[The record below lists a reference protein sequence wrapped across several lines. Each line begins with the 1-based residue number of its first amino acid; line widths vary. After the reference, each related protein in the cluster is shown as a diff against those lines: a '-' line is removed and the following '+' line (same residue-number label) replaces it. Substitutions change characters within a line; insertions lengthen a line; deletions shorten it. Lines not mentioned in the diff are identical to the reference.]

1 MDESAH
7 LFLIKDKIRCIQ
19 KKIMDQLAADL
30 NSALNDAT
38 IVTSSLSNFPM
49 TSSSSSATISKSKR
63 RRKRPIHSDIQHQ
76 KTEVSDSTTPE
87 NSEGISRN
95 RNNKDLIISDGDDV
109 AIRSSKTP
117 PPKKRN
123 K

>member
-1 MDESAH
+1 
-7 LFLIKDKIRCIQ
+7 
-19 KKIMDQLAADL
+19 MDQLAADL
-30 NSALNDAT
+30 NSALNDAS
-38 IVTSSLSNFPM
+38 ILTSPLSNV
-49 TSSSSSATISKSKR
+49 TLTSSSSATISKSKR